1 MVHEYFMPAWFL
13 GYNVGL
19 HLVFAII
26 TLLVSIFAFRIHRL
40 SGQRQP
46 KLFATA
52 FLLFSLSLFIEAFLN
67 LFILF
72 KINQDIS
79 LALKI
84 VSVNNL
90 NLIMANVHLIL
101 FSVGLITLAY
111 MTLKARSA
119 KVYSLLLI
127 ITLAALFLA
136 SNPLLFYSI
145 ISFILLVYIFI
156 HYLLNYLG
164 KKRINSLLV
173 FIAFVLLS
181 LSNIPI
187 IFSVMNHE
195 IFYAIGHFI
204 ELIAYLLIL
213 INLILVLKH
222 EQKTRQASDS
232 S

>member
-13 GYNVGL
+13 GYNVAL

-52 FLLFSLSLFIEAFLN
+52 FLFISLAFFIEATLNFL
-67 LFILF
+67 ILH
-72 KINQDIS
+72 KINENIS

-84 VSVNNL
+84 ISVSNL
-90 NLIMANVHLIL
+90 NLIILNAHLIL
-101 FSVGLITLAY
+101 FTVGLMTLAY
-111 MTLKARSA
+111 MTFRIKSA
-119 KVYSLLLI
+119 KAYSLLLI
-127 ITLAALFLA
+127 INLVALFLA
-136 SNPLLFYSI
+136 SNPLLFYYI
-145 ISFILLVYIFI
+145 TSFILLVYIFI
-156 HYLLNYLG
+156 HYLLNYLS

-187 IFSVMNHE
+187 LFSVMHHE
-195 IFYAIGHFI
+195 IFYAVGHFI
-204 ELIAYLLIL
+204 ELFAYLLIL